1 MPAGVSLCRI
11 IYAGNCEHTAYVC
24 MRQAKNMFSFVKNK
38 VLAVGTSQFYHGD
51 ARDCQG
57 STVLYLEDSCVDLAV
72 SALEICEFTMAML

>member
-1 MPAGVSLCRI
+1 MFTCRQVYLYVESIRI

-24 MRQAKNMFSFVKNK
+24 MQQAKNTFSFVKNK

-57 STVLYLEDSCVDLAV
+57 SRVIYLEDSCVDFDV
-72 SALEICEFTMAML
+72 SALEI